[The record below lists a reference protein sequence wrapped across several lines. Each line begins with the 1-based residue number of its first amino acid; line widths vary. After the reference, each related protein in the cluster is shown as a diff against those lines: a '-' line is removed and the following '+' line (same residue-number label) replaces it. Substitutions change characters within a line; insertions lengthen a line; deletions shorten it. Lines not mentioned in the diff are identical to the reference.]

1 MIRYIQTA
9 PTASDCTAP
18 YDVLLDREYTVAEF
32 IKAVL
37 KQNPREWGKFRIF
50 NKECLFGHPSCE
62 YRDGELTEFMPD
74 DILKLKIVKV
84 EADGGWSL
92 MNYLIW
98 LEEEK

>member
-18 YDVLLDREYTVAEF
+18 YDVQLDREYTVAEF
-32 IKAVL
+32 IEAVL
-37 KQNPREWGKFRIF
+37 KQNPREWGKFGIF
-50 NKECLFGHPSCE
+50 NKERFFGHPSCE

-74 DILKLKIVKV
+74 DILKRKIVKV
-84 EADGGWSL
+84 KADGGWSL